1 MPEVDGYSATRIIRA
16 SNKSFKEIPII
27 ALTANAVKGDDEI
40 CFQCGMN
47 DYLTKP
53 ISSDLLKEKINLIL
67 KNKRKSK
74 VECLNLNRVYDLK
87 EKDFSGDQELFFK
100 TIKVFIDDSKKQIQI
115 MNDSIER
122 RDVERLRETAHSLKS
137 SSALLGA
144 GNLSEMCLGFE
155 RLQEIQ
161 KVLLSENR

>member
-16 SNKSFKEIPII
+16 SNKSYKEIPII

-67 KNKRKSK
+67 KDREKSK

-87 EKDFSGDQELFFK
+87 REGFFRGSRV
-100 TIKVFIDDSKKQIQI
+100 IF
-115 MNDSIER
+115 
-122 RDVERLRETAHSLKS
+122 
-137 SSALLGA
+137 
-144 GNLSEMCLGFE
+144 
-155 RLQEIQ
+155 
-161 KVLLSENR
+161 